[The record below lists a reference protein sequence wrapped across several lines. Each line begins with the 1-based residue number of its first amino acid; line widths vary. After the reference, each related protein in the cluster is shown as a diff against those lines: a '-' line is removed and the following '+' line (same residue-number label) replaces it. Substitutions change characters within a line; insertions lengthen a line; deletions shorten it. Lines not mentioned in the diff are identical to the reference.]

1 MALGRNNEVKDG
13 AATGPV
19 PPTADSELTE
29 DLGAEFEFRGD
40 VVQAEL
46 EQART
51 EVEELRDRVLR
62 TQAEFDNFRKRTT
75 REREDE
81 RKRAAERV
89 VSEMLPVLDNL
100 ERAIEHAKAGWDA
113 SQLHQGVESIHTQML
128 GILGKEGVTVI
139 DPIGQP
145 FDPTQHQAMSQ
156 TENPD
161 VPDGTVL
168 EVYQKGYTLGGR
180 VVRAAMVVVSTG
192 GPTRKE

>member
-1 MALGRNNEVKDG
+1 MALHRDREGKDG

-19 PPTADSELTE
+19 LPNDPELSD

-40 VVQAEL
+40 VVEAEL
-46 EQART
+46 EQARA
-51 EVEELRDRVLR
+51 EVDELRDRVLR

-75 REREDE
+75 REREEE

-89 VSEMLPVLDNL
+89 IGEMLPVIDNM
-100 ERAIEHAKAGWDA
+100 ERAIEHAKAGWDVA
-113 SQLHQGVESIHTQML
+113 QLLQGIESISTQML
-128 GILGKEGVTVI
+128 GVLGKEGAKVI
-139 DPIGQP
+139 DPTGQP

-180 VVRAAMVVVSTG
+180 VLRPAMVVVSTG
-192 GPTRKE
+192 GPAREE

>member
-1 MALGRNNEVKDG
+1 MALHRDREGKDG

-19 PPTADSELTE
+19 LPDDSELRE

-40 VVQAEL
+40 VVEAEL

-51 EVEELRDRVLR
+51 EIDELRDRVLR

-75 REREDE
+75 REREEE

-89 VSEMLPVLDNL
+89 IGEMLPVIDNL
-100 ERAIEHAKAGWDA
+100 ERAIEHAKAGWDVA
-113 SQLHQGVESIHTQML
+113 QLLQGIESISTQML
-128 GILGKEGVTVI
+128 GVLGKEGAKVI
-139 DPIGQP
+139 DPTGQP

-180 VVRAAMVVVSTG
+180 VLRSAMVVVSTG
-192 GPTRKE
+192 GPAREE